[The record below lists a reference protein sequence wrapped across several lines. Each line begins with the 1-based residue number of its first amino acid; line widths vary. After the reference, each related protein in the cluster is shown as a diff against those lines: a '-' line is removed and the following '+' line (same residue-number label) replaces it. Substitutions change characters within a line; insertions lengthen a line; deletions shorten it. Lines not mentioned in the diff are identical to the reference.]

1 MSGKADPHKEFQ
13 SPLLRGQQSKV
24 RAIKKV
30 QRICWCDAIQAAM
43 DISLLQGYVSV
54 AHISFSTESL
64 FRALYT
70 IDYNFSNHNIK
81 Y

>member
-54 AHISFSTESL
+54 ARISFSYKVETAGIAHPEEEE
-64 FRALYT
+64 
-70 IDYNFSNHNIK
+70 DH
-81 Y
+81 